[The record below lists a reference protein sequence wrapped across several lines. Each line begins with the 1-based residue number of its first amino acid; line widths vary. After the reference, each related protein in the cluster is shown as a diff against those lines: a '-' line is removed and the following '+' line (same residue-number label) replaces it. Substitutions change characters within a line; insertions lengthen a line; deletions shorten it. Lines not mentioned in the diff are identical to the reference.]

1 MVELKLKNEERA
13 LMSNQQ
19 FYDRLFFLIKEENE
33 SILYSEF
40 VSKVHIHGAIKVLKT
55 LGLYKT
61 FGRGTKK
68 TTFIH
73 PRIEFLLYSTT
84 PDFETSGKKI
94 MELLSGVYYGLNRFE
109 INFSE
114 YQKLPFKDDK
124 TKLKYNGGSR
134 TYLIKNKSDNLTKIG
149 ASGTVHKRVKRL
161 SQKIGDDLMLVA
173 YCNVNIERLL
183 HKEFKDKQVFG
194 EWFNLS
200 DKETSELIEKYDFET
215 INQ

>member
-1 MVELKLKNEERA
+1 MVELKLKNKERTF
-13 LMSNQQ
+13 MSSKQ

-40 VSKVHIHGAIKVLKT
+40 VSKVHIHGAVKVLKT

-61 FGRGTKK
+61 FGKGTKK
-68 TTFIH
+68 ITFVH
-73 PRIEFLLYSTT
+73 PRIEFLLYSTI

-109 INFSE
+109 VNFSK
-114 YQKLPFKDDK
+114 YKKMPFKDDE

-149 ASGTVHKRVKRL
+149 ASGAVHKRLKSL
-161 SQKIGDDLMLVA
+161 SRKLGNDLMLVA

-183 HKEFKDKQVFG
+183 HKEFKHKQVLG

-215 INQ
+215 LNQ